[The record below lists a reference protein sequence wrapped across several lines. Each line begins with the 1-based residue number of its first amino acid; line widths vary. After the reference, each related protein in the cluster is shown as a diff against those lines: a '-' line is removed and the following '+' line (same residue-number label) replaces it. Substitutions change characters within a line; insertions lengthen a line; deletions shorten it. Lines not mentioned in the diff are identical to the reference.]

1 METIH
6 FYIKY
11 MCCNRCIDTVRNL
24 LKKAGYKTLSVTLG
38 EAVIAKHL
46 GQDDLSAIRVAF
58 NQYGFDIADKE
69 EDKLVVKIHSHLCKY
84 LNMAVTKERKQHP
97 RLPAY
102 LPELMHCNYN
112 YLSKIFSDVTGV
124 TIEKYYTRLKTEKAK
139 ELIVQRE
146 LCLADIALH
155 LGYRS
160 QQTFRTRFRKETGV
174 SPDEYKLQPVS
185 KKIQGKKLLRNIL
198 NKPDL
203 ITNKSEEALKPIL
216 IILL

>member
-1 METIH
+1 
-6 FYIKY
+6 

-24 LKKAGYKTLSVTLG
+24 LKKVGYKTLSVTLG

-46 GQDDLSAIRVAF
+46 SQDDLSAIRVAF
-58 NQYGFDIADKE
+58 NQYRFDIADKE
-69 EDKLVVKIHSHLCKY
+69 EDKLVVKIHSHLCKC
-84 LNMAVTKERKQHP
+84 LNMAVAKERKHP

-155 LGYRS
+155 LGYRVRS
-160 QQTFRTRFRKETGV
+160 KHSEPCLEKKQGYPRMNINCNPFRKKYRE
-174 SPDEYKLQPVS
+174 
-185 KKIQGKKLLRNIL
+185 
-198 NKPDL
+198 
-203 ITNKSEEALKPIL
+203 KSCCAIF
-216 IILL
+216 

>member
-1 METIH
+1 M
-6 FYIKY
+6 
-11 MCCNRCIDTVRNL
+11 
-24 LKKAGYKTLSVTLG
+24 TLG